1 MKKKI
6 LVIIGARGI
15 GDLIY
20 HLPLLRS
27 LHLTYGQ
34 KLIILSNKVNQSKQ
48 VFKNEIF
55 FERIIEFDN
64 YKYGILRTLVNIVKF
79 RNLINSLNVNYLVL
93 TANYRRLVLPV
104 LLSNVKDKKIFGTG
118 LFKINKDRTLD
129 HLTISE
135 RLLKYTNELNLKK
148 KNNNFFLTS
157 KNPKNLKKIIKYKKI
172 FISID
177 SHHDQNNWPIQNYLI
192 IINKLI
198 KKNHVFVNFAPNK
211 KYFLKFFP
219 RNLIRSKKVKFTYK
233 KKISEII
240 KIISQS
246 DIIIGN
252 ESGPVCLGSSL
263 KKKVHAIYLPIHTK
277 PESKIIY
284 KKNKYYNTKKLSS
297 KIIINKI
304 LKSI

>member
-27 LHLTYGQ
+27 LYATYGQ
-34 KLIILSNKVNQSKQ
+34 KLIILSNKVNQSKE
-48 VFKNEIF
+48 VFKNENF
-55 FERIIEFDN
+55 FEKIIEFDN
-64 YKYGILRTLVNIVKF
+64 HRYGFFKTLINIIKF
-79 RNLINSLNVNYLVL
+79 RNLINKLNTNYLIL
-93 TANYRRLVLPV
+93 TANYRRLILPV
-104 LLSNVKDKKIFGTG
+104 LLSKVKTKEIFGTG
-118 LFKINKDRTLD
+118 LFWINKDRSLD

-135 RLLKYTNELNLKK
+135 RLMRYTNRLNLKK
-148 KNNNFFLTS
+148 KINNFYLTPKYSKKLKRS
-157 KNPKNLKKIIKYKKI
+157 KNKKI

-177 SHHDQNNWPIQNYLI
+177 SHHDHNNWPIKNYLI

-198 KKNHVFVNFAPNK
+198 KKNNIFINFAPNK
-211 KYFLKFFP
+211 KYFLKYFP
-219 RNLIRSKKVKFTYK
+219 KNLKSSNKITFTYK
-233 KKISEII
+233 KRISEII

-246 DIIIGN
+246 DVIIGN

-284 KKNKYYNTKKLSS
+284 KKN
-297 KIIINKI
+297 
-304 LKSI
+304 